1 MKYRK
6 NKPAVKQ
13 AQQKFIDV
21 YSRNNLLEIKDGV
34 YIRNVDMYKSIGT
47 HWIAFHV
54 NDENVIYS
62 DSFREIRN
70 S

>member
-1 MKYRK
+1 
-6 NKPAVKQ
+6 
-13 AQQKFIDV
+13 
-21 YSRNNLLEIKDGV
+21 
-34 YIRNVDMYKSIGT
+34 MYKSIGT